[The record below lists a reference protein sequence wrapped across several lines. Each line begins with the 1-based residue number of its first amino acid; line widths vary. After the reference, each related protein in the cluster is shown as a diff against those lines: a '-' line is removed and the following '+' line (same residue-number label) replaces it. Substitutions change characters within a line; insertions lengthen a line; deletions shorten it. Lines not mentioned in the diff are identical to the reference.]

1 MKKFIFRLIVSF
13 VLKTFKNSQRIF
25 NFIQYGLF
33 TSYIRTKDKDTIK
46 AMLYLTM
53 MRYYSDGIDKITIN
67 FVENELAKSN
77 NMVTGG
83 MASITKTGE
92 VSITFDIDNIVYFLE
107 KGSIDINDYSGFCI
121 YQIALHEIWHVRQF
135 TYLFNKGGSELINLV
150 REREEKF
157 EYPKGPIEQGA
168 FRYSD
173 SNTKDKQNLEE
184 LLV

>member
-1 MKKFIFRLIVSF
+1 
-13 VLKTFKNSQRIF
+13 
-25 NFIQYGLF
+25 
-33 TSYIRTKDKDTIK
+33 
-46 AMLYLTM
+46 MLYLTM
-53 MRYYSDGIDKITIN
+53 LRYYSDGINKISIN
-67 FVENELAKSN
+67 FVENELEKSG
-77 NMVTGG
+77 NMVTEG
-83 MASITKTGE
+83 MARITKTGD
-92 VSITFDIDNIVYFLE
+92 VSITFDIDNIVCFLE

-121 YQIALHEIWHVRQF
+121 YQIALHEIWHARQF